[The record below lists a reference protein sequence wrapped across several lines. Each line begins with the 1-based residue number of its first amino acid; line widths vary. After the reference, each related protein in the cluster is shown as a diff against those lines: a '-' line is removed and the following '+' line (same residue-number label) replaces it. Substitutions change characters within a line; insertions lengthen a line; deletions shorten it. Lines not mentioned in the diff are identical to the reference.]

1 MESYLTRTYFHRQAT
16 VTEWLKTL
24 DMEEYE
30 KVFHS
35 AGYETGEDV
44 ENLKDIDDS
53 ELMKMGITKIGVL
66 NLFFRDYY

>member
-1 MESYLTRTYFHRQAT
+1 MTN
-16 VTEWLKTL
+16 WLKTL

-44 ENLKDIDDS
+44 ENLKDIDDR
-53 ELMKMGITKIGVL
+53 ELMKMGITKMGMFSP
-66 NLFFRDYY
+66 FFGDYC